1 MLVNRVGSF
10 PRNCGFFD
18 SLPKS
23 RLEDHACASTF
34 SEASNS
40 LIFCNTRL
48 NEAPLRQEKIER
60 SGGGAGVRRREK
72 SLGKSTFIEKRG
84 ISSVLS
90 PILDK
95 RAPVLSFAEVVKKG
109 SLSSV
114 PCAANS
120 KEGAEK
126 EKFWIA
132 KPRAPSYSIGDSK
145 TIPSKQVAK

>member
-1 MLVNRVGSF
+1 MVAEGEKEV
-10 PRNCGFFD
+10 
-18 SLPKS
+18 
-23 RLEDHACASTF
+23 LEKK
-34 SEASNS
+34 
-40 LIFCNTRL
+40 R
-48 NEAPLRQEKIER
+48 
-60 SGGGAGVRRREK
+60 
-72 SLGKSTFIEKRG
+72 TFIEKRG

-132 KPRAPSYSIGDSK
+132 NPRAP
-145 TIPSKQVAK
+145 PSLGTHTLVQLTGRKLFSF